1 MKIIHVYNQGLH
13 HDVRTR
19 RYGQA
24 LTDRFHE
31 IEYHLIGQRL
41 ITVDQLVEI
50 LSERFRI
57 VRLRFLFF
65 ANNLSSLKVINFAL
79 WLLNVLVY
87 VIKQNNVKVISA
99 HSLKVLPVC
108 VIGSVLKR
116 SKLIYD
122 THEIETHTTNNKFL
136 ISLLTFVEKICMLQ
150 VSQII
155 VTSPGHFRWY
165 KDKYNVPVL
174 LVRNCPSIKEKPQS
188 ELVDEFDLRK
198 LLGLTKDDVLYIY
211 IGVISVSRGLN
222 VILDSFQ
229 NCEKRNHILFL
240 GFGDVPP
247 IVKLAD
253 EYLNIHYMKPVPP
266 MELVKCISTADIGLH
281 MMDSSNLNH
290 KMALPNKPMQYMAA
304 GLPCIVSNV
313 EVMAGL
319 VKEANSGW
327 IVQEGDVVALTNLIN
342 RIRRK
347 DIEEYASNAN
357 LWFANNNWEL
367 ESLKLTQLY
376 ERVIK

>member
-24 LTDRFHE
+24 LTDRFRE

-41 ITVDQLVEI
+41 IIDDKLFEI
-50 LSERFRI
+50 LSESFRI
-57 VRLRFLFF
+57 VRLRFFF
-65 ANNLSSLKVINFAL
+65 FTNNLSSLKVLNFAL
-79 WLLNVLVY
+79 WLLNVLIY
-87 VIKQNNVKVISA
+87 VIKQNDVKVISA

-108 VIGSVLKR
+108 VIGSILKR

-122 THEIETHTTNNKFL
+122 THEIETHTTNNKL
-136 ISLLTFVEKICMLQ
+136 IINLLILVEKICMLQ

-155 VTSPGHFRWY
+155 VTSPGHYRWY

-188 ELVDEFDLRK
+188 EIDYKRDLRK

-211 IGVISVSRGLN
+211 IGVIHVSRGLN
-222 VILDSFQ
+222 VILESFQ

-240 GFGDVPP
+240 GFGDVQP
-247 IVKLAD
+247 IINLAD
-253 EYLNIHYMKPVPP
+253 EYSNIHYIKPVPP
-266 MELVKCISTADIGLH
+266 MELVKYISTADIGIH

-327 IVQEGDVVALTNLIN
+327 ILQEGDVVALTNLIN
-342 RIRRK
+342 KIRRK
-347 DIEEYASNAN
+347 DIEEYAFNAQ
-357 LWFANNNWEL
+357 LWFADNNWEL
-367 ESLKLTQLY
+367 ESLQLTQLY
-376 ERVIK
+376 EPLIK